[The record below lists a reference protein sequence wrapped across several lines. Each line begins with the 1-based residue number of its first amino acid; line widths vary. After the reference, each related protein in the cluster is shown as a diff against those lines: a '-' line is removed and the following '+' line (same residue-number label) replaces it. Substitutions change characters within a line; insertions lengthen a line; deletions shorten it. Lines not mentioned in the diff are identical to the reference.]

1 MVEFILSLVGLPV
14 DVLALIT
21 RKWILGKNLCVV
33 SGSVVTTC
41 GMTEYIPFICVSI
54 DMYITITLYSYPV
67 FMYANFFLGFASMM
81 TLCVL
86 SVARMK
92 NFLYAGRIS
101 GKVSSYQEAFKI
113 ITIIWL
119 LSLVLTLPP
128 LLGWGRYI
136 PEFSGLG

>member
-1 MVEFILSLVGLPV
+1 M
-14 DVLALIT
+14 
-21 RKWILGKNLCVV
+21 
-33 SGSVVTTC
+33 
-41 GMTEYIPFICVSI
+41 CVSI
-54 DMYITITLYSYPV
+54 DMYLQPLSVDTI
-67 FMYANFFLGFASMM
+67 FMCANFFLGFASMM

-113 ITIIWL
+113 ITIVWL

>member
-1 MVEFILSLVGLPV
+1 M
-14 DVLALIT
+14 
-21 RKWILGKNLCVV
+21 C
-33 SGSVVTTC
+33 
-41 GMTEYIPFICVSI
+41 
-54 DMYITITLYSYPV
+54 
-67 FMYANFFLGFASMM
+67 ANFVLGFASMM

-86 SVARMK
+86 SIARMK

-101 GKVSSYQEAFKI
+101 GKVSSYHEAFKI

>member
-1 MVEFILSLVGLPV
+1 M
-14 DVLALIT
+14 
-21 RKWILGKNLCVV
+21 C
-33 SGSVVTTC
+33 
-41 GMTEYIPFICVSI
+41 
-54 DMYITITLYSYPV
+54 
-67 FMYANFFLGFASMM
+67 ANFVLGFASMM